1 MTFSWVRRVA
11 APVGLA
17 FVLIAAASAP
27 SSAQQTPPAAPAPA
41 APAAPA
47 APPAAAAPPPP
58 PAPVMVMVDM
68 QQLLYGSKA
77 GKGVQAQI
85 DVQRQAFSKEVAQ
98 QEDQLQKARAE
109 IERQRASMTPAQLE
123 TKMRDFQKKLQE
135 LDRSV
140 QAKQKAWQ
148 QVYAEAMGK
157 VEEQALRVVAEIANE
172 HKANLVIQ
180 KGAVIFAKDGFDIT
194 PDAMLRLDER
204 LPSVTV
210 AQAKPV
216 EAPAP
221 APTGKSEPGKTKGAP
236 RTPPPPAQ
244 PQTGAQ
250 PPAVPPLDLQ
260 LRPSPQ

>member
-1 MTFSWVRRVA
+1 MKFSWVRRIA
-11 APVGLA
+11 APILLA
-17 FVLIAAASAP
+17 LTLIAAALAQ

-41 APAAPA
+41 APPAAAAPA
-47 APPAAAAPPPP
+47 AAAAPPP
-58 PAPVMVMVDM
+58 APVIVMVDM
-68 QQLLYGSKA
+68 QQLLYGSKS

-109 IERQRASMTPAQLE
+109 IERQRASLTPAQLE
-123 TKMRDFQKKLQE
+123 AKMRDFQKKLQE

-140 QAKQKAWQ
+140 QAHQRAWQ

-172 HKANLVIQ
+172 HKANLVVQ
-180 KGAVIFAKDGFDIT
+180 KGAIIFAKDGFDIT
-194 PDAMLRLDER
+194 QEAMLRLDER

-216 EAPAP
+216 ETP
-221 APTGKSEPGKTKGAP
+221 APTSTAKSEPGKTKAGP
-236 RTPPPPAQ
+236 RTPPPAQ
-244 PQTGAQ
+244 PQAGAQ
-250 PPAVPPLDLQ
+250 PPALPPLDLQ
-260 LRPSPQ
+260 LRPAPQ